1 MSNQEMQFADPDWKP
16 SQQLDEKASPQEQ
29 EAYRPQPINGD
40 PREQQQWRAAQAA
53 PPQQEGYTG
62 LPPYAGVAPGQI
74 QSRDYRQPQYRRR
87 GRGPWLW
94 IILAI
99 ILFSLM
105 RGGFGSSF
113 SRFDG
118 FRHNGTI
125 PNNFIT
131 QPQIFEV
138 NGTPTVV
145 ISDDSGTI
153 HVLTSSSPTNV
164 TVQATNNDR
173 FFNNS
178 NDVQLAT
185 SRVGNTIK
193 ASVPDNGQGSADI
206 TVTVPQNSN
215 LQLTTGSGGI
225 QVNGIRG
232 QMTLATNEGDVQMT
246 NDALS
251 GQSKIMTTDGDINFN
266 GTIDTSGTYQFQSG
280 SGSITVTVPGT
291 SAFHLHALTKAGA
304 INHND
309 FPGVIVQ
316 NNEPG
321 PGSQANGDVGG
332 NSQGQGPAVTIT
344 TGSGNISL
352 NQQ

>member
-53 PPQQEGYTG
+53 PPQQGGYTG

-99 ILFSLM
+99 ILISLM
-105 RGGFGSSF
+105 RGGLGSSF

-118 FRHNGTI
+118 FRHNDTG

-131 QPQIFEV
+131 QPKKFEV

-145 ISDDSGTI
+145 ISDDNGTI
-153 HVLTSSSPTNV
+153 NVLTSNSPTNV
-164 TVQATNNDR
+164 TVQATNNER
-173 FFNNS
+173 IFNNS

-185 SRVGNTIK
+185 SQVGNIIN

-215 LQLTTGSGGI
+215 LQLTTASGDI

-232 QMTLATNEGDVQMT
+232 QMTLTTKEGNVQMT

-266 GTIDTSGTYQFQSG
+266 GTIDKSGTYQFQSG
-280 SGSITVTVPGT
+280 SGSINVTLPGT
-291 SAFHLHALTKAGA
+291 SAFHLDALTKAGA

-316 NNEPG
+316 NNDPG
-321 PGSQANGDVGG
+321 PGSQASGDVGG
-332 NSQGQGPAVTIT
+332 NSQGQGTTVTINT
-344 TGSGNISL
+344 ESGNISL